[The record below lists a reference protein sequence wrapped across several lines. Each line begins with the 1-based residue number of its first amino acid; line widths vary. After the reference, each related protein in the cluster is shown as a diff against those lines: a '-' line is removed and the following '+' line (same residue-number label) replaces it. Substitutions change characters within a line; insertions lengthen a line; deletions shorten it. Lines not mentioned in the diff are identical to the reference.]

1 MKAVAI
7 ALLLLTSCMACAGTI
22 TYEIVDYTSDAQGR
36 SITKGIKQQTP
47 KDITVVKQEGRG
59 IVLWSKSVHLDKG
72 FSIGF
77 SDSRDKVLKGF
88 GMWVQTKP
96 DRFSWDWFNQSQ
108 GQVFEKLRERGS
120 VKVRTSGEPTFQ
132 EIAEIEFLTDISLR
146 LIEPGSDGKVT
157 HRVNI
162 KKGSVF
168 SVLP

>member
-1 MKAVAI
+1 MF
-7 ALLLLTSCMACAGTI
+7 TSCVACAGTI
-22 TYEIVDYTSDAQGR
+22 TYEIVDYTIDAQGR
-36 SITKGIKQQTP
+36 SIAKGVKQQDP
-47 KDITVVKQEGRG
+47 KDITVVKTEGRG
-59 IVLWSKSVHLDKG
+59 MVLWSKAVHLDSG

-88 GMWVQTKP
+88 GMWVETKP
-96 DRFSWDWFNQSQ
+96 ARFSWDWFNQGQ
-108 GQVFEKLRERGS
+108 GQVFEKLQEGGS
-120 VKVRTSGEPTFQ
+120 VKVRTSGEPAIQ

-146 LIEPGSDGKVT
+146 LIEPGSGGKVT